1 MGLLSTVNGRRPGEP
16 RPGYYLFALR
26 LGETPGRWAR
36 ELDSTTSW
44 VGTPPAMRCRTQW
57 GAETSSVP
65 IHQFGWS
72 VECGGS
78 KGNGIV
84 VPLEP
89 FSPSSILTR
98 LCAPTRCQVR
108 CRVSPQK
115 TVCMEKIADLKDRPG
130 PDGNGNS
137 RKQSPKR
144 RPKKLRARAHHKETS
159 QKPNTFLAC
168 RVLLAIIIVE
178 TTTHAQ
184 RAQRDHGWGLQS
196 PPASASGGYTTCRLQ
211 LAGGCSDSTGA
222 VSRPPPLANVPG
234 ARSDRPP
241 RLTPG
246 PGFVSGIGRQ
256 DHAVD
261 SHEPLWPVLHAPRV
275 YPTPPHPNA
284 PDDMSASSPLQPAS
298 EGIQS

>member
-1 MGLLSTVNGRRPGEP
+1 MARNWVCCRVVLDRLVLLAAVGEKHVLFYMSLRQARRTGDGGQRWVEAASGQVTGSWGTRKTAGDRQLLDWAEGMGLLSTVNGRRPGEP

-26 LGETPGRWAR
+26 VGETPGRWAR

-89 FSPSSILTR
+89 SSPSSILTR

-108 CRVSPQK
+108 CRVSPQR
-115 TVCMEKIADLKDRPG
+115 TVCMEKIADLKDRPR

-137 RKQSPKR
+137 RKKGPKR
-144 RPKKLRARAHHKETS
+144 RPR
-159 QKPNTFLAC
+159 N
-168 RVLLAIIIVE
+168 
-178 TTTHAQ
+178 
-184 RAQRDHGWGLQS
+184 
-196 PPASASGGYTTCRLQ
+196 
-211 LAGGCSDSTGA
+211 
-222 VSRPPPLANVPG
+222 
-234 ARSDRPP
+234 
-241 RLTPG
+241 
-246 PGFVSGIGRQ
+246 
-256 DHAVD
+256 
-261 SHEPLWPVLHAPRV
+261 
-275 YPTPPHPNA
+275 
-284 PDDMSASSPLQPAS
+284 
-298 EGIQS
+298 